1 MNVFKT
7 QNEQP
12 QFDRIKI
19 SLASPDQIL
28 RWSHGEIKKPET
40 INYRTFKP
48 ERDGLFCARIF
59 GPVKDY
65 ECLCGKYKRMKY
77 KGIVCEKC
85 GVEVTV
91 QKVRRER
98 MGHIELASPVAHIWF
113 LKSLPSRIGLMLDM
127 TLKDLERVL
136 YFEQYVVIEPGL
148 TPLKDRQLLTEDEFY
163 KAQDEYGE
171 DSFTAKIG
179 AEAIRDLLGAID
191 LDRLKEQ
198 LRKDI
203 SECNGG
209 EKPKKLVK
217 RLKVVEAFIDSGN
230 RPEWMILTVVPVIP
244 PELRPLVPL
253 DGGRFATSDLNDLYR
268 RVINRNN
275 RLKRLIE
282 LKAPDIIVRNEK
294 RMLQESVDALFDN
307 GRRGRVI
314 TGANKRPLKSLA
326 DMLKGKQGRFRQN
339 LLGKRVDYSGRSVIV
354 VGPELKLHQCGLPKK
369 MALELFKP
377 FIYSRLEAKGFSQTV
392 KQSKKLVEKE
402 KPEVWDILE
411 EVIREHPILLNRAPT
426 LHRLGIQAFEPVLIE
441 GKAIQL
447 HPLVCTAFNADFD
460 GDQMAVHVP
469 LSLEAQLEARVLMM
483 STNNILS
490 PANGKPIIVPT
501 QDIVLG
507 LYYLSQERPNE
518 PGEYKED
525 PKTKA
530 PLQGFYGDMA
540 SIEHALFSGAV
551 TLHAKIK
558 ARYKTVDA
566 DGKPVTLRVDST
578 PGRMMLAE
586 ILPRNPKIPF
596 QLVNRLLRKQE
607 ISQLIDEV
615 YRHCGQKETVL
626 FADALMSLGFREACK
641 AGISFGKDDMVVP
654 DTKEKLIDE
663 TRHKVREFEQQYLDG
678 LTTDKEKY
686 NLVVDVWSKCTDQVA
701 AEMMKEI
708 SEPKIDPETGR
719 VIEMNS
725 IYMMSHSGA
734 RGSPAQMKQLA
745 GMRGLMARPDGSI
758 IETPILS
765 NFKEGLTVLEYFNST
780 HGARKGLADTALKTA
795 NSGYLTRRLVDVAN
809 DCIITTED
817 CGTKRGV
824 FVQAE
829 IDGGTVVSSLS
840 ERILGRTT
848 AEDVKHPETG
858 EIILKRNKE
867 VTEDAADKIESSHV
881 QKVRVRSVLTC
892 ELTDGVCGKCYGR
905 DLARG
910 TSVNI
915 GEAVGVIAAQS
926 IGEPGT
932 QLTMRTF
939 HIGGAAQVAGS
950 SKIEAS
956 YDGKIKLTN
965 RNVVKNSDG
974 ELIAMG
980 RNMQAVIVDPKGAER
995 ASYRIVYG
1003 ARLKVDE
1010 GANVKRGDRLAEWN
1024 PNALPVL
1031 TEVAGIVKFE
1041 DMISGISIK
1050 DVADEKTGVT
1060 NYVVMDSRGTGSA
1073 KAPELRPT
1081 MVIVDKKGK
1090 AVPAPSG
1097 GEARYALSVDA
1108 ILSVEDGAEVKA
1120 GDVLARLPT
1129 EGAKTRD
1136 ITGGLPRVAELFEAR
1151 KPKEAA
1157 VLAEID
1163 GFIEFGKDYKN
1174 KRRVIIKPKNEKV
1187 DPVEFLIPKG
1197 KHISVREGDY
1207 VEKGDYIVE
1216 GNPSP
1221 HDILR
1226 IKGMEELATY
1236 LVKEIQD
1243 VYRLQGVKIND
1254 KHIEVICRQ
1263 MMQKYEITDGGDT
1276 TLLAGEQVD
1285 QIELD
1290 EANKKATDEGLKP
1303 AEGRAVLL
1311 GITKASLQTR
1321 SVFSAASFQ
1330 ETTRV
1335 LTDAA
1340 VNGKVDTLEGLKENV
1355 IVGRLIPAGTGG
1367 AIARLRHVATERDKA
1382 IQEEEAKKAP
1392 IAQIEGPVAAE

>member
-1 MNVFKT
+1 MNQELLNVFQSGK
-7 QNEQP
+7 EVP
-12 QFDRIKI
+12 AFDRIKI

-91 QKVRRER
+91 QKVRRDR

-136 YFEQYVVIEPGL
+136 YFENYVVIEPGL
-148 TPLKDRQLLTEDEFY
+148 TPLKERQLLTEDEYY
-163 KAQDEYGE
+163 KASDEYGE
-171 DSFTAKIG
+171 DSFTAQIG
-179 AEAIRDLLGAID
+179 AEAIRHLLQAID
-191 LDRLKEQ
+191 LEKLRDQ
-198 LRKDI
+198 LRVDI
-203 SECNGG
+203 AASNGG

-230 RPEWMILTVVPVIP
+230 RPEWMILTAVPVIP

-314 TGANKRPLKSLA
+314 TGANKRPLKSLS

-354 VGPELKLHQCGLPKK
+354 VGPELKLQQCGLPKK

-411 EVIREHPILLNRAPT
+411 EVIREHPVLLNRAPT

-507 LYYLSQERPNE
+507 LYYLTQERENE
-518 PGEYKED
+518 PG
-525 PKTKA
+525 
-530 PLQGFYGDMA
+530 QGMVFNDAGE
-540 SIEHALFSGAV
+540 IEHALFANAV
-551 TLHAKIK
+551 TLHAKIE

-566 DGKPVTLRVDST
+566 DGKPITKRVKST
-578 PGRMMLAE
+578 PGRMMVAE
-586 ILPRNPKIPF
+586 ILPRHPKIPF
-596 QLVNRLLRKQE
+596 ELVNRLLRKQE
-607 ISQLIDEV
+607 VSHIIDEV

-626 FADALMSLGFREACK
+626 FCDAVMTLGFREACK

-654 DTKEKLIDE
+654 ASKTKLIDE
-663 TRHKVREFEQQYLDG
+663 TRHRVREYEQQYLDG

-686 NLVVDVWSKCTDQVA
+686 NLVVDAWSKCTDLVA
-701 AEMMKEI
+701 TEMMKEI
-708 SEPKIDPETGR
+708 SEPRVDPKTGR
-719 VIEMNS
+719 IEEMNS

-734 RGSPAQMKQLA
+734 RGSPQQMKQLA
-745 GMRGLMARPDGSI
+745 GMRGLMARPSGEI

-765 NFKEGLTVLEYFNST
+765 NFKEGLSVMEYFNST

-817 CGTKRGV
+817 CGTKHGV
-824 FVQAE
+824 TVQAE
-829 IDGGTVVSSLS
+829 IDGGQVVSSLS

-848 AEDVKHPETG
+848 AEDIKHPETG
-858 EIILKRNKE
+858 EVLLRRGRE
-867 VTEDAADKIESSHV
+867 VTEDLAEKIENSHV
-881 QKVRVRSVLTC
+881 QKVRVRSVLSC

-939 HIGGAAQVAGS
+939 HIGGAAQVAGQ

-956 YDGKIKLTN
+956 YDGKIKIVN

-980 RNMQAVIVDPKGAER
+980 RNMQIAIVDPKGQDR
-995 ASYRIVYG
+995 AAYRIIYG

-1010 GANVKRGDRLAEWN
+1010 GQMVKRGDRLAEWN
-1024 PNALPVL
+1024 PNTIPVL
-1031 TEVAGIVKFE
+1031 TETDGIVRYE
-1041 DMISGISIK
+1041 QLVSGISLK
-1050 DVADEKTGVT
+1050 DVADEKTGVS
-1060 NYVVMDSRGTGSA
+1060 NKVVIDSRGTGS
-1073 KAPELRPT
+1073 KSQELRPT
-1081 MVIVDKKGK
+1081 LALVDKKGK
-1090 AVPAPSG
+1090 PIVLPVV
-1097 GEARYALSVDA
+1097 GEARYPLSVDT
-1108 ILSVEDGAEVKA
+1108 IISVEDGADVKA
-1120 GDVLARLPT
+1120 GDLLARIPT

-1151 KPKEAA
+1151 KPKECA
-1157 VLAEID
+1157 VLAECD
-1163 GFIEFGKDYKN
+1163 GFVEFGKDYKN
-1174 KRRVIIKPKNEKV
+1174 KRRVIVKPKSDKQE
-1187 DPVEFLIPKG
+1187 PVEYLIPKG

-1226 IKGMEELATY
+1226 IKGVEELATY

-1254 KHIEVICRQ
+1254 KHIEVIVRQ
-1263 MMQKYEITDGGDT
+1263 MMQKMEITDGGDT

-1285 QIELD
+1285 LIEMD
-1290 EANKKATDEGLKP
+1290 EANKKSADLSGKP
-1303 AEGRAVLL
+1303 AVGRPVLL

-1340 VNGKVDTLEGLKENV
+1340 VNGKVDMLEGLKENV

-1367 AIARLRHVATERDKA
+1367 AMARLRHIATERDRV
-1382 IQEEEAKKAP
+1382 IQEEQQKAIP
-1392 IAQIEGPVAAE
+1392 AQIEGPPQAAAE

>member
-1 MNVFKT
+1 MV
-7 QNEQP
+7 
-12 QFDRIKI
+12 D
-19 SLASPDQIL
+19 L
-28 RWSHGEIKKPET
+28 
-40 INYRTFKP
+40 
-48 ERDGLFCARIF
+48 
-59 GPVKDY
+59 
-65 ECLCGKYKRMKY
+65 
-77 KGIVCEKC
+77 
-85 GVEVTV
+85 
-91 QKVRRER
+91 
-98 MGHIELASPVAHIWF
+98 
-113 LKSLPSRIGLMLDM
+113 
-127 TLKDLERVL
+127 TLKELEKIL
-136 YFEQYVVIEPGL
+136 YFESYVVLEPG
-148 TPLKDRQLLTEDEFY
+148 TTDLKMHQLLTEDQLLS
-163 KAQDEYGE
+163 KQDEFGE
-171 DSFTAKIG
+171 DQFEVGIG
-179 AEAIRDLLGAID
+179 AEAIKKVLGKIN
-191 LDRLKEQ
+191 LDEEKVRLRADLKETT
-198 LRKDI
+198 
-203 SECNGG
+203 SEA
-209 EKPKKLVK
+209 KRKKLVK
-217 RLKVVEAFIDSGN
+217 RLKLIESFAESGA
-230 RPEWMILTVVPVIP
+230 RPGWMILDVVPVIP

-282 LKAPDIIVRNEK
+282 LRAPDIIVRNEK

-339 LLGKRVDYSGRSVIV
+339 LLGQRVDYSGRSVIV

-377 FIYSRLEAKGFSQTV
+377 FIYARLEAKGFSQTV

-507 LYYLSQERPNE
+507 LYYLTQERPNE
-518 PGEYKED
+518 PGEGMVFNDIGE
-525 PKTKA
+525 
-530 PLQGFYGDMA
+530 
-540 SIEHALFSGAV
+540 IEHALFSDSV

-558 ARYKTVDA
+558 CRYKTVDA
-566 DGKPVTLRVDST
+566 EGKPVTLRVDST
-578 PGRMMLAE
+578 PGRMMIAE

-596 QLVNRLLRKQE
+596 SLVNKLLRKQE
-607 ISQLIDEV
+607 VSHIIDEV

-626 FADALMSLGFREACK
+626 FADAVMGLGFREACK

-654 DTKEKLIDE
+654 DTKVKLIDE
-663 TRHKVREFEQQYLDG
+663 TRHRVREYEQQYQDG

-686 NLVVDVWSKCTDQVA
+686 NLVVDVWSKCTDLVA

-708 SEPKIDPETGR
+708 AAEKIDPETGR
-719 VIEMNS
+719 VKEMNS

-734 RGSPAQMKQLA
+734 RGSPQQMKQLA

-817 CGTKRGV
+817 CGTKKGV
-824 FVQAE
+824 YVQAE
-829 IDGGTVVSSLS
+829 IDGGTIVSSLP
-840 ERILGRTT
+840 ERILGRTA
-848 AEDVKHPETG
+848 AEDVKHPDTG
-858 EIILKRNKE
+858 DVIVKRGKEI
-867 VTEDAADKIESSHV
+867 TEDIADKIEGSHI
-881 QKVRVRSVLTC
+881 QRVRVRSVLTC
-892 ELTDGVCGKCYGR
+892 ELKDGVCGKCYGR

-939 HIGGAAQVAGS
+939 HIGGAAQVAGQ

-956 YDGKIKLTN
+956 YDGKVKIVN
-965 RNVVKNSDG
+965 RNIVKNSDG

-980 RNMQAVIVDPKGAER
+980 RNMQAVITDPKGQER

-1010 GANVKRGDRLAEWN
+1010 GATVKRGDRLAEWN
-1024 PNALPVL
+1024 PNTLPVL
-1031 TEVAGIVKFE
+1031 TDVEGIVKYE
-1041 DMISGISIK
+1041 ELINGVSIR
-1050 DVADEKTGVT
+1050 DVSDEKTGVS
-1060 NYVVMDSRGTGSA
+1060 NKVVIDSRTGTGA
-1073 KAPELRPT
+1073 KATELRPT
-1081 MVIVDKKGK
+1081 IVIVDKKGK
-1090 AVPAPSG
+1090 PVQVPG
-1097 GEARYALSVDA
+1097 GGDARYALSVDA
-1108 ILSVEDGAEVKA
+1108 ILSVEDGSEVRA
-1120 GDVLARLPT
+1120 GDVVARIPT

-1157 VLAEID
+1157 VLAEAD
-1163 GFIEFGKDYKN
+1163 GFVEFGKDYKN
-1174 KRRVIIKPKNEKV
+1174 KKRVIVRPKNEKME
-1187 DPVEFLIPKG
+1187 PVEYLIPKG
-1197 KHISVREGDY
+1197 KHISVREGDF

-1263 MMQKYEITDGGDT
+1263 MMQKLEVTEGGET

-1285 QIELD
+1285 QLEMD
-1290 EANKKATDEGLKP
+1290 EANAKALEAGGKI
-1303 AEGRAVLL
+1303 AEGRPVLL

-1382 IQEEEAKKAP
+1382 IQEEQAKAAIP
-1392 IAQIEGPVAAE
+1392 VAQIEGPVAAE

>member
-1 MNVFKT
+1 
-7 QNEQP
+7 
-12 QFDRIKI
+12 
-19 SLASPDQIL
+19 
-28 RWSHGEIKKPET
+28 
-40 INYRTFKP
+40 
-48 ERDGLFCARIF
+48 
-59 GPVKDY
+59 
-65 ECLCGKYKRMKY
+65 
-77 KGIVCEKC
+77 
-85 GVEVTV
+85 
-91 QKVRRER
+91 
-98 MGHIELASPVAHIWF
+98 
-113 LKSLPSRIGLMLDM
+113 
-127 TLKDLERVL
+127 
-136 YFEQYVVIEPGL
+136 
-148 TPLKDRQLLTEDEFY
+148 
-163 KAQDEYGE
+163 
-171 DSFTAKIG
+171 
-179 AEAIRDLLGAID
+179 
-191 LDRLKEQ
+191 
-198 LRKDI
+198 
-203 SECNGG
+203 
-209 EKPKKLVK
+209 
-217 RLKVVEAFIDSGN
+217 
-230 RPEWMILTVVPVIP
+230 
-244 PELRPLVPL
+244 
-253 DGGRFATSDLNDLYR
+253 
-268 RVINRNN
+268 
-275 RLKRLIE
+275 
-282 LKAPDIIVRNEK
+282 
-294 RMLQESVDALFDN
+294 
-307 GRRGRVI
+307 
-314 TGANKRPLKSLA
+314 
-326 DMLKGKQGRFRQN
+326 MLKGKQGRFRQN

-377 FIYSRLEAKGFSQTV
+377 FIYARLEAKGFSQTV

-411 EVIREHPILLNRAPT
+411 EVIREHPVLLNRAPT

-507 LYYLSQERPNE
+507 LYYLSQERESE
-518 PGEYKED
+518 PG
-525 PKTKA
+525 
-530 PLQGFYGDMA
+530 QGMTFNDIGE
-540 SIEHALFSGAV
+540 IEHALFSGAV
-551 TLHAKIK
+551 TLHTKIK
-558 ARYKTVDA
+558 SRYKTVDSE
-566 DGKPVTLRVDST
+566 GRPITRRVEST
-578 PGRMMLAE
+578 PGRMMIAE
-586 ILPRNPKIPF
+586 YLPRHPKIPF
-596 QLVNRLLRKQE
+596 ELVNRLLRKQE
-607 ISQLIDEV
+607 ISHVIDEV

-626 FADALMSLGFREACK
+626 FADGIMGLGYREACK

-654 DTKEKLIDE
+654 ALKEKLIDE
-663 TRHKVREFEQQYLDG
+663 TRHKVREYEQQYLDG

-686 NLVVDVWSKCTDQVA
+686 NLVVDAWSKCTDQVA

-708 SEPKIDPETGR
+708 SEPRIDPDTGR
-719 VIEMNS
+719 VEEMNS

-734 RGSPAQMKQLA
+734 RGSPQQMKQLA

-809 DCIITTED
+809 DCIITAED
-817 CGTKRGV
+817 CGTKKGIT
-824 FVQAE
+824 VQAE
-829 IDGGTVVSSLS
+829 IDGGQVVASLT

-848 AEDVKHPETG
+848 AEDIKHPDTG
-858 EIILKRNKE
+858 EIILKRGRE
-867 VTEDAADKIESSHV
+867 VTEDVAEKIEAAHV
-881 QKVRVRSVLTC
+881 QKVRVRSVLSC
-892 ELTDGVCGKCYGR
+892 ELKDGVCGKCYGR

-939 HIGGAAQVAGS
+939 HIGGAAQVAGQ
-950 SKIEAS
+950 SKSEAS
-956 YDGKIKLTN
+956 YDGKIKISN
-965 RNVVKNSDG
+965 RNVVKSSEG
-974 ELIAMG
+974 ELVAMG
-980 RNMQAVIVDPKGAER
+980 RNMQIQILDPKGQER
-995 ASYRIVYG
+995 ASYRVIYG
-1003 ARLKVDE
+1003 ARLKVDD
-1010 GANVKRGDRLAEWN
+1010 GSTVKRGDRLAEWN
-1024 PNALPVL
+1024 PNALPIL
-1031 TEVAGIVKFE
+1031 TDTDGIVRFE
-1041 DMISGISIK
+1041 DLVSGVSMK
-1050 DVADEKTGVT
+1050 EVSDEKTGVT
-1060 NYVVMDSRGTGSA
+1060 SRVVVDTRGTGA
-1073 KAPELRPT
+1073 KNQELRPT
-1081 MVIVDKKGK
+1081 IAVVDKDGK
-1090 AVPAPSG
+1090 VINVPNV
-1097 GEARYALSVDA
+1097 GEARYPLSADA
-1108 ILSVEDGAEVKA
+1108 ILSVEDGATVQA
-1120 GDVLARLPT
+1120 GDVLARIPT

-1151 KPKEAA
+1151 KPKESA
-1157 VLAEID
+1157 VLAEVD
-1163 GFIEFGKDYKN
+1163 GFVEFGKDYKN
-1174 KRRVIIKPKNEKV
+1174 KRRVIIKPKSDKV
-1187 DPVEFLIPKG
+1187 DPIEYLIPKG

-1226 IKGMEELATY
+1226 IKGVEELSTY

-1263 MMQKYEITDGGDT
+1263 MMQKLEIIDGGDT

-1285 QIELD
+1285 LIEME
-1290 EANKKATDEGLKP
+1290 EANKKAQENGGKL
-1303 AEGRAVLL
+1303 AQGRPVLL

-1335 LTDAA
+1335 LTEAA
-1340 VNGKVDTLEGLKENV
+1340 VQGKVDTLEGLKENV

-1367 AIARLRHVATERDKA
+1367 AVARLRHVATERDRI
-1382 IQEEEAKKAP
+1382 IQEEQAKGVP
-1392 IAQIEGPVAAE
+1392 AQIEGPVQPSPTPQAAAE

>member
-1 MNVFKT
+1 MNQELMNVFQASKEIPT
-7 QNEQP
+7 
-12 QFDRIKI
+12 FDRIRI

-91 QKVRRER
+91 QKVRRDR
-98 MGHIELASPVAHIWF
+98 MGHIDLASPVAHIWF

-136 YFEQYVVIEPGL
+136 YFEHYVVIEPGL
-148 TPLKDRQLLTEDEFY
+148 TPLKERQLLSEDEY
-163 KAQDEYGE
+163 YRSQDEYGA
-171 DSFTAKIG
+171 DSFTAMIG
-179 AEAIRDLLGAID
+179 AEAIRTLLQAID
-191 LDRLKEQ
+191 LERLRDW
-198 LRKDI
+198 LRTEIAGCD
-203 SECNGG
+203 GG

-217 RLKVVEAFIDSGN
+217 RLKVIEAFIESGN

-411 EVIREHPILLNRAPT
+411 EVIREHPVLLNRAPT

-507 LYYLSQERPNE
+507 LYYLSQERDNE
-518 PGEYKED
+518 PG
-525 PKTKA
+525 
-530 PLQGFYGDMA
+530 QGMVFNDIGE
-540 SIEHALFSGAV
+540 IEHALSSGAV
-551 TLHAKIK
+551 TLHAKVE
-558 ARYKTVDA
+558 ARYKTVDQE
-566 DGKPVTLRVDST
+566 GNPVTRRLKTT
-578 PGRMMLAE
+578 PGRFMIAE
-586 ILPRNPKIPF
+586 LLPRSPKISF
-596 QLVNRLLRKQE
+596 ELGNRLLRKQE
-607 ISQLIDEV
+607 ISHLIDEV

-626 FADALMSLGFREACK
+626 FCDAIMGLGFREACK

-654 DTKEKLIDE
+654 EAKEKEIE
-663 TRHKVREFEQQYLDG
+663 KTRHQVRDYEQQYQEG

-686 NLVVDVWSKCTDQVA
+686 NLVIDAWSKCTDRVA
-701 AEMMKEI
+701 TEMMKEI
-708 SEPKIDPETGR
+708 SGERVDPKTGR
-719 VIEMNS
+719 VEEMNS

-734 RGSPAQMKQLA
+734 RGSPQQMKQLA
-745 GMRGLMARPDGSI
+745 GMRGLMARPSGEI

-765 NFKEGLTVLEYFNST
+765 NFKEGLSVMEYFNST

-809 DCIITTED
+809 DCIITAED
-817 CGTKRGV
+817 CGTKKGV
-824 FVQAE
+824 TVQAE
-829 IDGGTVVSSLS
+829 IDGGQVVSSLA

-848 AEDVKHPETG
+848 TEDIKNPETG
-858 EIILKRNKE
+858 DVMVRRGREIS
-867 VTEDAADKIESSHV
+867 EDMAEKIEAAHI
-881 QKVRVRSVLTC
+881 QKVRVRSVLSC
-892 ELTDGVCGKCYGR
+892 ELEEGVCGKCYGR

-910 TSVNI
+910 TPVNI

-939 HIGGAAQVAGS
+939 HIGGAAQVAGQ

-956 YDGKIKLTN
+956 YDGKIRVINRKL
-965 RNVVKNSDG
+965 VKNSDG
-974 ELIAMG
+974 EMVAMS
-980 RNMQAVIVDPKGAER
+980 RNMQFAIVDSKGLER

-1003 ARLKVDE
+1003 AKLKVDE
-1010 GANVKRGDRLAEWN
+1010 GQSVKRGDRLAEWN
-1024 PNALPVL
+1024 PNSLPIL
-1031 TEVAGIVKFE
+1031 TEIDGIVRY
-1041 DMISGISIK
+1041 DDLVSGFSLK
-1050 DVADEKTGVT
+1050 EVADEKTGVS
-1060 NYVVMDSRGTGSA
+1060 NKVVTDVRGTGS
-1073 KAPELRPT
+1073 KVQDLRPALAL
-1081 MVIVDKKGK
+1081 VDAKGRPLTLPN
-1090 AVPAPSG
+1090 V
-1097 GEARYALSVDA
+1097 GEVRYPLPVDA
-1108 ILSVEDGAEVKA
+1108 IISVEDGAAIKA
-1120 GDVLARLPT
+1120 GDVLARIPT

-1151 KPKEAA
+1151 KPKECA
-1157 VLAEID
+1157 VLAEGD
-1163 GFIEFGKDYKN
+1163 GFVEFGKDYKN
-1174 KRRVIIKPKNEKV
+1174 KRRVIVRPKADKGE
-1187 DPVEFLIPKG
+1187 PGEYLIPKG
-1197 KHISVREGDY
+1197 KHISVREGDF

-1226 IKGMEELATY
+1226 IKGVEPLATY

-1254 KHIEVICRQ
+1254 KHIEVIVRQ
-1263 MMQKYEITDGGDT
+1263 MMQKMEIINGGET

-1285 QIELD
+1285 HLELE
-1290 EANKKATDEGLKP
+1290 EANKKAAEIGGKP
-1303 AEGRAVLL
+1303 AEARPVLL

-1340 VNGKVDTLEGLKENV
+1340 VNGRVDTLEGLKENV

-1367 AIARLRHVATERDKA
+1367 AIARLRNIAGERDQA
-1382 IQEEEAKKAP
+1382 IQAAEQAK
-1392 IAQIEGPVAAE
+1392 AQAAIEGPAQAAE

>member
-1 MNVFKT
+1 MNQELLNVFQTGKET
-7 QNEQP
+7 P
-12 QFDRIKI
+12 AFDRIKI

-91 QKVRRER
+91 QKVRRDR

-136 YFEQYVVIEPGL
+136 YFENYVVLEPGL
-148 TPLKDRQLLTEDEFY
+148 TPLKERQLLSEEEYFR
-163 KAQDEYGE
+163 AQDDYGE
-171 DSFTAKIG
+171 DSFTAMIG
-179 AEAIRDLLGAID
+179 AEAIRNLLQAID
-191 LDRLKEQ
+191 LEK
-198 LRKDI
+198 LRDHLRAEI
-203 SECNGG
+203 AASSGG
-209 EKPKKLVK
+209 EKPKKMVK

-354 VGPELKLHQCGLPKK
+354 VGPELKLQQCGLPKK

-411 EVIREHPILLNRAPT
+411 EVIREHPVLLNRAPT

-507 LYYLSQERPNE
+507 LYYLSQEREKE
-518 PGEYKED
+518 PGEGMVFNDIGE
-525 PKTKA
+525 
-530 PLQGFYGDMA
+530 
-540 SIEHALFSGAV
+540 IEHALFSNAV

-558 ARYKTVDA
+558 ARYRTVDA
-566 DGKPVTLRVDST
+566 EGKPVTRRVDST
-578 PGRMMLAE
+578 PGRMMIAE
-586 ILPRNPKIPF
+586 ILPRSPKIPF
-596 QLVNRLLRKQE
+596 ELVNRLLRKQE

-615 YRHCGQKETVL
+615 YRHCGQKDTVL
-626 FADALMSLGFREACK
+626 FADAIMALGFREACK

-654 DTKEKLIDE
+654 PAKEKLIDE
-663 TRHKVREFEQQYLDG
+663 TRHRVREYEQQYQDG

-708 SEPKIDPETGR
+708 SEAKIDPETGR
-719 VIEMNS
+719 VMEMNS

-734 RGSPAQMKQLA
+734 RGSQQQMKQLA
-745 GMRGLMARPDGSI
+745 GMRGLMAKPSGEI

-809 DCIITTED
+809 DCIITAED
-817 CGTKRGV
+817 CGTKHGV
-824 FVQAE
+824 TVQAE
-829 IDGGTVVSSLS
+829 IDGGQVVSSLS

-848 AEDVKHPETG
+848 AEDIKHPETG
-858 EIILKRNKE
+858 EIIIKRG
-867 VTEDAADKIESSHV
+867 TDIAEDTAEKIEAAHI
-881 QKVRVRSVLTC
+881 QKLRVRSVLSC
-892 ELTDGVCGKCYGR
+892 VLTDGVCGKCYGR

-939 HIGGAAQVAGS
+939 HIGGAAQLAGQ

-956 YDGKIKLTN
+956 YDGKIKIVN
-965 RNVVKNSDG
+965 RNIVKNSDG
-974 ELIAMG
+974 ELVAMG
-980 RNMQAVIVDPKGAER
+980 RNMQIAIVDPKGQDR
-995 ASYRIVYG
+995 AAYRIIYG

-1010 GANVKRGDRLAEWN
+1010 GQMVKRGDRLAEWN
-1024 PNALPVL
+1024 PNTIPVL
-1031 TEVAGIVKFE
+1031 TDTDGIVRYE
-1041 DMISGISIK
+1041 ELVSGVSLK
-1050 DVADEKTGVT
+1050 DVADEKTGVS
-1060 NYVVMDSRGTGSA
+1060 NKVVIDSRGTGS
-1073 KAPELRPT
+1073 KSQELRPAI
-1081 MVIVDKKGK
+1081 MVVDKKGK
-1090 AVPAPSG
+1090 PMVLATG
-1097 GEARYALSVDA
+1097 DARYALPIDS
-1108 ILSVEDGAEVKA
+1108 IISVEDGTTVHA
-1120 GDVLARLPT
+1120 GDVLARIPT

-1151 KPKEAA
+1151 KPKECA
-1157 VLAEID
+1157 VLAETD

-1174 KRRVIIKPKNEKV
+1174 KRRVIVRPKNEKL
-1187 DPVEFLIPKG
+1187 DPTEYLIPKG

-1254 KHIEVICRQ
+1254 KHIEVIVRQ
-1263 MMQKYEITDGGDT
+1263 MMQKIEITDGADT
-1276 TLLAGEQVD
+1276 TLLNGEQVD
-1285 QIELD
+1285 LIEMD
-1290 EANKKATDEGLKP
+1290 EANAKALEHGGKP
-1303 AEGRAVLL
+1303 AVGRPVLL

-1340 VNGKVDTLEGLKENV
+1340 VNGKVDMLEGLKENV

-1367 AIARLRHVATERDKA
+1367 AMARLRHVASERDRV
-1382 IQEEEAKKAP
+1382 IQEEQAKSTP
-1392 IAQIEGPVAAE
+1392 AQIEGPSPQAAAE